1 MLRIGLVINKEKPK
15 AVEVANEIITWA
27 EQKGLEI
34 LLPEE
39 MASCLQDALKG
50 ERKMPLD
57 YALVLGGDGTLLNT
71 ARKLAPFGIPILGI
85 NLGHL
90 GFLTEIEL
98 PNLDEGLL
106 ALTKGELLIE
116 ERLML
121 SAEIK
126 QGPVKLDRFYA
137 LNDVVISKGSF
148 SRMIRL
154 AIKVSGEYV
163 ETYPADGLI
172 ISSPT
177 GSTAYCLSAGG
188 PIVSPK
194 IQAMILTPICP
205 HTLYSRPLVIS
216 PDEEVE
222 ISVEAPAAE
231 SMLTVDGQQGIKLT
245 SDHCV
250 IVKKAP
256 FSAKLVRLK
265 GRNFFEVLREKLR
278 EGRDSAN

>member
-1 MLRIGLVINKEKPK
+1 MINQEKPSASK
-15 AVEVANEIITWA
+15 VAHEIMSWANER
-27 EQKGLEI
+27 GLEI
-34 LLPEE
+34 VPPKE
-39 MASCLQDALKG
+39 MAFCLQRAWQE
-50 ERKMPLD
+50 ERSISLD
-57 YALVLGGDGTLLNT
+57 YVLVLGGDGTLLNA

-98 PNLDEGLL
+98 SNLDEGLQ
-106 ALTKGELLIE
+106 ALTRGDLLIE

-121 SAEIK
+121 SAELK
-126 QGPVKLDRFYA
+126 QGLQKRAGFYA
-137 LNDVVISKGSF
+137 LNDVVVSKGSF
-148 SRMIRL
+148 SRMIKL
-154 AIKVSGEYV
+154 SINVSGEYV

-188 PIVSPK
+188 PIVSPE

-222 ISVEAPAAE
+222 VFVEASAAE
-231 SMLTVDGQQGIKLT
+231 AMLTVDGQQGVKLEP
-245 SDHCV
+245 DHR
-250 IVKKAP
+250 ILVKKAP
-256 FSAKLVRLK
+256 FAAKLVRLK
-265 GRNFFEVLREKLR
+265 GRNFFAVLREKLR
-278 EGRDSAN
+278 EGRDNAN